1 MRATEIGV
9 IVSLLTAAATSAL
22 AGQEPHPP
30 DHVHAAP
37 GASWTWST
45 DANVFFGYNYQERKA
60 NAADFTAWESQNWF
74 MLDGSRAAG
83 PGRLTLQGMI
93 SLEAFTLD
101 RPWGSPQLF
110 QTGESKDRTPLV
122 NYQHPHD
129 LLMNLGARY
138 RIERP
143 RVTYVFEADLVGS
156 PSLGPTAF
164 MHRESARSNPQ
175 VPLAHHSLD
184 STHITPGVLR
194 AGVETGA
201 FTFEAS
207 AFRGEE
213 PDENRLNIER
223 PRLDSWAG
231 RVGWRRGAWQA
242 QFSSGR
248 LREPEWF
255 EPYDESRLTAS
266 VGFTGAIGGR
276 ALAATAAWGENH
288 HDNGFNDTDDSY
300 LIEWDLRATR
310 SSTTYGRVERTVKQI
325 LGLGLHPRGLN
336 HKHAYSTI
344 DAMTLGY
351 VRELPAMAGSRLGI
365 GGDVTIYGM
374 STDIVDFFDGSRSF
388 HLFVRWRPAASSAA
402 HIH

>member
-1 MRATEIGV
+1 V
-9 IVSLLTAAATSAL
+9 VFLLAAASTVR
-22 AGQEPHPP
+22 AGQEQHPP
-30 DHVHAAP
+30 EHQVHPPEHLLQPSATRN
-37 GASWTWST
+37 WTWTT

-60 NAADFTAWESQNWF
+60 NAADFMAWESQNWF

-83 PGRLTLQGMI
+83 PGRLTIQGML
-93 SLEAFTLD
+93 SLEALTLD

-110 QTGESKDRTPLV
+110 QTGESKDQIPLA

-143 RVTYVFEADLVGS
+143 RVAYVFEADLVGS

-184 STHITPGVLR
+184 STHISPGVLR
-194 AGVETGA
+194 AGVETRG

-213 PDENRLNIER
+213 PDEHRLNIER
-223 PRLDSWAG
+223 PKLDSWAG
-231 RVGWRRGAWQA
+231 RIGWGRGPWQA
-242 QFSSGR
+242 QVSGGR
-248 LREPEWF
+248 LHEPEWF
-255 EPYDESRLTAS
+255 EPYDETRVTAS
-266 VGFTGAIGGR
+266 LGFTGTIGGR
-276 ALAATAAWGENH
+276 ALAATAAWGENR

-300 LIEWDLRATR
+300 LVEWDLRAT
-310 SSTTYGRVERTVKQI
+310 SASTMYGRVERTVKQL

-344 DAMTLGY
+344 DALTLGY

-365 GGDVTIYGM
+365 GADVTLYGM
-374 STDIVDFFDGSRSF
+374 SPDLVPFFEGSRSF
-388 HLFVRWRPAASSAA
+388 HLFLRWRPAAPAAA